1 MFFRNPLH
9 ILRLEVL
16 ELLMASINNQ
26 KINQTI
32 FTLHQRHL
40 AEFLKDPRLQR
51 GARGPTMANS
61 KICPLIPI
69 KISRIFNKIMN
80 SFQSDL
86 LPIKIIIIQIKI
98 GPPMYIINKIG
109 LLMYNIKGIH
119 TNKSL
124 TLDFPYPHIMVCIC
138 YTINN
143 FIKIAYYL

>member
-1 MFFRNPLH
+1 
-9 ILRLEVL
+9 
-16 ELLMASINNQ
+16 MASINNQ

-40 AEFLKDPRLQR
+40 AESLKDPQHQR

-61 KICPLIPI
+61 KTCPLIPI

-86 LPIKIIIIQIKI
+86 LPIKIIIIQIKT
-98 GPPMYIINKIG
+98 GPLMYIINKIG

-119 TNKSL
+119 TNKSQ
-124 TLDFPYPHIMVCIC
+124 TLDFPYPHIMVFVIELIILSKFLIFC
-138 YTINN
+138 NEN
-143 FIKIAYYL
+143 DFF

>member
-1 MFFRNPLH
+1 MNPLL

-40 AEFLKDPRLQR
+40 AEFLKDPRPQR
-51 GARGPTMANS
+51 GAQGPTMANS

-69 KISRIFNKIMN
+69 KINRIFNKIMN

-98 GPPMYIINKIG
+98 DPLMYINNKIG

-119 TNKSL
+119 TNKSP
-124 TLDFPYPHIMVCIC
+124 TLDFPYPHIMVTHRVR
-138 YTINN
+138 YPLDHHHN
-143 FIKIAYYL
+143 KYP